1 MAKTKKNKKSVR
13 CTRKNLGVS
22 KLVTTINNTF
32 QDIIQSK
39 NHPKYH
45 RFFDHT
51 ASWKTIYDDMIHKN
65 NIVKHI
71 PKEYKQVSL
80 DISNIKPVE
89 LCKFTPSKKLT
100 NKQLKD
106 YYTTMLDPTISD
118 FNIIKKML
126 QQMNDYNMPSTIS
139 DLSNWKRYNDSNAI
153 NVLILGAGPIGLF
166 TALELHNLYNDFS
179 INWRISTRRVNI
191 LVIDNRIY
199 KEGIKLPYTRN
210 TKFSYCL
217 TLLQPHLKNIFCWKY
232 ANRYEDKQFDYISV
246 LENLLYVTAY
256 NKNIPMFFTTYFEN
270 DAILK
275 KFIEKEK
282 VHVVYDCTGGRFKT
296 NLVHPLPWCGYSFK
310 KGKEEVKIN
319 KENQYYELYINNQLY
334 RRPLYAIHMYNDT
347 LKEIFTENQYVASGD
362 EADTMI
368 LTLYNNKCLL
378 LNDYI
383 RISSH
388 FKSHNL
394 KYWLPWAIEI
404 TNSERK
410 QNNESPIDND
420 EIKYVRI
427 SSYELGRRHSPF
439 AATQLNN
446 AAYIRVGDSLGTSEF
461 GGTLGLDHSMLFS
474 KYICT
479 LLGTFL

>member
-1 MAKTKKNKKSVR
+1 MVKTKRNKKTKN
-13 CTRKNLGVS
+13 CTVKKLGVS
-22 KLVTTINNTF
+22 KLVTTINSTF
-32 QDIIQSK
+32 QDILQSK
-39 NHPKYH
+39 NDPKYH
-45 RFFDHT
+45 RFFNNTTHWNT
-51 ASWKTIYDDMIHKN
+51 QYDDMIHKN

-89 LCKFTPSKKLT
+89 LCKYTPSKKLT
-100 NKQLKD
+100 SKQLKN

-118 FNIIKKML
+118 FNIIKKMIK
-126 QQMNDYNMPSTIS
+126 QMNDYNMPSTIK

-153 NVLILGAGPIGLF
+153 NVLILGAGPMGLF
-166 TALELHNLYNDFS
+166 TALELNNRYNDAT
-179 INWRISTRRVNI
+179 INWKISTRRVNI

-199 KEGIKLPYTRN
+199 KEGVKLPYTRN
-210 TKFSYCL
+210 NKFNFNL
-217 TLLQPHLKNIFCWKY
+217 TMLQPHLQNIFCWKY
-232 ANRYEDKQFDYISV
+232 GNRFEDRHFDYISV
-246 LENLLYVTAY
+246 MENLLYVTVY

-296 NLVHPLPWCGYSFK
+296 NLVHSLPWCGYSFK

-319 KENQYYELYINNQLY
+319 KESKYYELYINNQLY
-334 RRPLYAIHMYNDT
+334 RRRLYFIQMYNDKY
-347 LKEIFTENQYVASGD
+347 KELVGENQYVASDD
-362 EADTMI
+362 EADTML

-378 LNDYI
+378 LDDFI

-404 TNSERK
+404 TNIERK
-410 QNNESPIDND
+410 ENNDLPIDND

-427 SSYELGRRHSPF
+427 SSYEWSRRHSPF
-439 AATQLNN
+439 AATRLKD
-446 AAYIRVGDSLGTSEF
+446 AIYIRIGDSLGSSEF
-461 GGTLGLDHSMLFS
+461 GGDFGLDHSMLFS

-479 LLGTFL
+479 LLPSFL